1 MDSNEE
7 RDQQRD
13 RQFAAAVR
21 SIAETDLELWRDEH
35 DIHALARASHAA
47 AQHAEM
53 LAASGP
59 DIDESA
65 KAHLLAV
72 LQAQSGPL
80 DWRVWSRT
88 SPSFAPTRWLRWSK
102 RRWKSRQEHRRNAG
116 RSINGWSVVGGWSG
130 QDGQADR
137 RAQRPPT
144 A

>member
-72 LQAQSGPL
+72 LQAQS
-80 DWRVWSRT
+80 WSARL
-88 SPSFAPTRWLRWSK
+88 ARLVAH
-102 RRWKSRQEHRRNAG
+102 E
-116 RSINGWSVVGGWSG
+116 SVVR
-130 QDGQADR
+130 AD
-137 RAQRPPT
+137 AMVAMVEAEMEVETGAP